1 MCLSRS
7 PPPPHPPTLT
17 QDINPDTFAQM
28 SPPVSSSVRMT
39 FLGQVS
45 VLGSGVDCTAV
56 LADVVGDKV
65 GSVGS
70 VRAATVTG
78 RWDRADRQWAA
89 WDAAQQG
96 KTCRFQAVRQKHTKR
111 NSRKESKGD
120 MAKAAKSR
128 DKVRRFDR
136 QLKDAFVR
144 GEDVPYWETTYHW
157 DWWEDGSEYADYTC
171 FSDYDYNYDNYCECC
186 QDRDTRRKKRK
197 KRKQPTVDAI
207 LLTPCP
213 LRKRVT
219 LSAMEK
225 RKTQK
230 TRRPKYVTRQAKERQ
245 TLHLARQKVHKARS
259 RIRSA
264 ARQDKNAFLVE
275 DLDVDVDQEAGCR
288 REGATA
294 RRCRVRTLAAGTPT
308 VNSVGYSA
316 ARISIQ
322 GTYVQVWP
330 GEVLWEDLWA
340 SEIVL
345 PEEAAVEE
353 VRVVQTRKAVEVAK
367 TPKTERRT
375 TCEQYAQRGYKHTM
389 HLWRQHHGFL
399 RFPID
404 KWHAHQR
411 NIVPMSVTVK
421 SVTYV
426 DVSRCGKGASH
437 PTLTAARQAEAASVR
452 KAALAHKV
460 KVPKADVVV
469 AEEEEEKEEKLM
481 QKAIRHH
488 LCTSAA
494 QRKAPRR
501 RRAKTAR
508 SSVLAATILEVL
520 YH

>member
-1 MCLSRS
+1 
-7 PPPPHPPTLT
+7 
-17 QDINPDTFAQM
+17 
-28 SPPVSSSVRMT
+28 MT

-65 GSVGS
+65 GSV
-70 VRAATVTG
+70 RAATVTG

-96 KTCRFQAVRQKHTKR
+96 KTYRFQAVRQKHTKR

-128 DKVRRFDR
+128 DRVRCFDR
-136 QLKDAFVR
+136 QLKDEVVR
-144 GEDVPYWETTYHW
+144 GE
-157 DWWEDGSEYADYTC
+157 SAEYRAR
-171 FSDYDYNYDNYCECC
+171 FEYDYGYEAGHYGYGYYGDYGYGYDDVYDDYG
-186 QDRDTRRKKRK
+186 QLGTRRKKRK
-197 KRKQPTVDAI
+197 KRKQPTMDAI

-230 TRRPKYVTRQAKERQ
+230 TRRPKHVPRQAKERQ

-259 RIRSA
+259 RMRAA
-264 ARQDKNAFLVE
+264 ARQHKNAFLVE
-275 DLDVDVDQEAGCR
+275 DADVDQEAGCR
-288 REGATA
+288 RQQATA
-294 RRCRVRTLAAGTPT
+294 GRCRVRTLAAGTPT
-308 VNSVGYSA
+308 VNSVGCSA
-316 ARISIQ
+316 ARISVQ

-330 GEVLWEDLWA
+330 GEVLWEALWA

-367 TPKTERRT
+367 TPKYVGCNLWCCTLRGATRRT
-375 TCEQYAQRGYKHTM
+375 ECYTYHTKHTYT
-389 HLWRQHHGFL
+389 GSG
-399 RFPID
+399 
-404 KWHAHQR
+404 
-411 NIVPMSVTVK
+411 VPMATTVE
-421 SVTYV
+421 SVTYL

-437 PTLTAARQAEAASVR
+437 PTLTAARQVEAASV

-460 KVPKADVVV
+460 KAPKAKVVV
-469 AEEEEEKEEKLM
+469 AEEENEEKAKEKEKLM
-481 QKAIRHH
+481 QKAAIRHH
-488 LCTSAA
+488 LSTSAA

-501 RRAKTAR
+501 RRPKTAR